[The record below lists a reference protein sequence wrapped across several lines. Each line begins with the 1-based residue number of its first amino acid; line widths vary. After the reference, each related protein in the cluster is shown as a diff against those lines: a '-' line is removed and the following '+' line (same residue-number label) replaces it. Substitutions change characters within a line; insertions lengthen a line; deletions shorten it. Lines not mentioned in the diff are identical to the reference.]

1 MADPTHRAQTHR
13 RDIDGGIGVWEVPR
27 LWRLAANLPVRRLP
41 LSALEPEYEQVY
53 WFGDQTQPT
62 VRAVADHANKI
73 AAADLSHPIILSHT
87 GAVMDGMHRVAK
99 ALMLGHDAID
109 AVQFDHDPDPDRID
123 PTAS

>member
-1 MADPTHRAQTHR
+1 MADHTHRPQTHR

-53 WFGDQTQPT
+53 WFGGQTQPT
-62 VRAVADHANKI
+62 VRAVVEHANQI

-87 GAVMDGMHRVAK
+87 GVVMDGMHRVAK
-99 ALMLGHDAID
+99 ALMLGHDGID
-109 AVQFDHDPDPDRID
+109 AVQFDHDPDPDQIEPRR
-123 PTAS
+123 P